1 MILVT
6 GEITARVDA
15 VDQIKALAL
24 AHVHRSRGEPGC
36 ISHDVHIDAENPLR
50 FVFVEL
56 WADLA
61 ALQIHFLVPESR
73 AFARALNSLAA
84 APPHMQIYR
93 TEAVTI

>member
-50 FVFVEL
+50 FVFVER

-73 AFARALNSLAA
+73 AFARALAKLAA
-84 APPHMQIYR
+84 EPANMQIYR
-93 TEAVTI
+93 SEAVTI